1 MIAVG
6 IDVSKYKSTV
16 AIISNTGEILLPP
29 KVYTHTYSALLSLV
43 SLQKKQN
50 DDIRIVME
58 ATGHY
63 HYPIL
68 KLLLGHHF
76 FVSVVNPYIIKKYND
91 NNLRKVKTD
100 KQDAIRLAF
109 YAL

>member
-43 SLQKKQN
+43 SLLKK
-50 DDIRIVME
+50 
-58 ATGHY
+58 
-63 HYPIL
+63 
-68 KLLLGHHF
+68 
-76 FVSVVNPYIIKKYND
+76 
-91 NNLRKVKTD
+91 
-100 KQDAIRLAF
+100 
-109 YAL
+109 

>member
-43 SLQKKQN
+43 SLLKKQN

-76 FVSVVNPYIIKKYND
+76 FVSVVNPYIIKNITTITCAKLKRIN
-91 NNLRKVKTD
+91 RMPS
-100 KQDAIRLAF
+100 A
-109 YAL
+109 

>member
-43 SLQKKQN
+43 SLLKKQN

-76 FVSVVNPYIIKKYND
+76 FCFCRKPLHNKK
-91 NNLRKVKTD
+91 
-100 KQDAIRLAF
+100 I
-109 YAL
+109 